1 MRRNF
6 FRSISHTTAWML
18 LGVCFFI
25 LSSVVAHAENSH
37 KAHVLVLNSY
47 EKGFPWTDNVV
58 NGIESVLKKELPD
71 VELKVEYMDSKAVK
85 YDSAYKK
92 MLFDLYA
99 YKYKDV
105 NLDALITSDDNAFN
119 FVREYH
125 EEIFSGIDVVFCGVN
140 NLKAPDLVAGMPFS
154 GTLEITAEEETV
166 DLIRSLHPEIK
177 RLVLIY
183 DTTPSGNYRWK
194 QFERVRGHFPEIE
207 FVRLDDSYSIS
218 EIENIVSKLTDDTVV
233 LFATL
238 YRDKSGRFISLKEG
252 VSRISKA
259 SVQPIYTYHRQ
270 VLKYGTIGGKVLGGE
285 QHGKKAAE
293 IAIRIIKGEKAQ
305 NIPIV
310 KETLAEYI
318 FDYAQLKRFNIKT
331 SALPQKSII
340 INRPFSL
347 YEEYKVLIWIMGLFV
362 CLLIVIIIALQMNIT
377 KRKRVEGKIKEL
389 NMTLEQRIKARTKQ
403 LEAANKE
410 LESFAYSVSHDLRAP
425 LRSMDG
431 FSAALLEEYSTKL
444 NEEGKDYLQRVRAA
458 AKRMAQLIDGMLE
471 LSRMTRTEMRHDSV
485 NLSSLARAIA
495 EDLNKSQPD
504 RRVEW
509 IIEPD
514 MVVDGDMRLLR
525 AVLENLLD
533 NAWKFTARCD
543 KGKIEFGVLPSHEAD
558 KSNATYFV
566 RDNGVGFD
574 MTYADKLFGV
584 FQRLHRTTEYPGTGI
599 GLATVERIIHRHC
612 GRVWAE
618 GKENDGA
625 AFYFTLG

>member
-1 MRRNF
+1 M
-6 FRSISHTTAWML
+6 
-18 LGVCFFI
+18 FI
-25 LSSVVAHAENSH
+25 PPVVVVHAKNNQ

-58 NGIESVLKKELPD
+58 NGIESVMKKELTD
-71 VELKVEYMDSKAVK
+71 VVLKVEYMDSKAVK

-92 MLFDLYA
+92 ILFDLYTH
-99 YKYKDV
+99 KYKDV
-105 NLDALITSDDNAFN
+105 NFDVIITSDDNAFN

-125 EEIFSGIDVVFCGVN
+125 EEIFSGISVVFCGVN
-140 NLKAPDLVAGMPFS
+140 NLKAPELVDGMPFS
-154 GTLEITAEEETV
+154 GILEITAEKETV
-166 DLIRSLHPEIK
+166 DLIRSLHPGIK

-194 QFERVRGHFPEIE
+194 QLERVLGHFPEIE
-207 FVRLDDSYSIS
+207 FVRLDDQYYIS
-218 EIENIVSKLTDDTVV
+218 EIENKVKNLTDDTAVI
-233 LFATL
+233 FATL
-238 YRDKSGRFISLKEG
+238 YRDKSGHFISLREG
-252 VSRISKA
+252 VSRISDA
-259 SVQPIYTYHRQ
+259 SAQPIYTYHLQ
-270 VLKYGTIGGKVLGGE
+270 VLKYGTIGGKILGGE

-293 IAIRIIKGEKAQ
+293 IAIRIIKGERAQ

-318 FDYAQLKRFNIKT
+318 FDYSQLKRFNIKT

-347 YEEYKVLIWIMGLFV
+347 YEEYKVLIWIIGLFV
-362 CLLIVIIIALQMNIT
+362 CILIIIIIALQMNIA
-377 KRKRVEGKIKEL
+377 KRKRVEIKIKEL
-389 NMTLEQRIKARTKQ
+389 NLTLEQRIKARTKQ

-431 FSAALLEEYSTKL
+431 FSAALLEEYSEKL
-444 NEEGKDYLQRVRAA
+444 DDQGKDYLQRVRAA
-458 AKRMAQLIDGMLE
+458 ARRMAQLIDGMLE
-471 LSRMTRTEMRHDSV
+471 LSRMTRAEMHHESV
-485 NLSSLARAIA
+485 NISSLAQAIA
-495 EDLNKSQPD
+495 ADLNKSQPE

-514 MVVDGDMRLLR
+514 MVANGDARLLR

-543 KGKIEFGVLPSHEAD
+543 KGKIEFGVLPSSEVD
-558 KSNATYFV
+558 DGNATYFV

-574 MTYADKLFGV
+574 MSYADKLFGV
-584 FQRLHRTTEYPGTGI
+584 FQRLHGATEYPGTGI
-599 GLATVERIIHRHC
+599 GLATVERIIHRHS
-612 GRVWAE
+612 GRIWAE
-618 GKENDGA
+618 SKVDDGA
-625 AFYFTLG
+625 TFYFTLR